1 MSRRYS
7 LLGSLSPSSGGVKP
21 VNTITVK
28 PYKSI
33 GMLLADYYAQYP
45 VQSLLEINVS
55 TNGSMGQGVIMIRE
69 NTQEGT
75 TNTEIDIMP
84 QSNEITVISV
94 NPQED
99 DNYIYEV
106 VIEY

>member
-1 MSRRYS
+1 M
-7 LLGSLSPSSGGVKP
+7 
-21 VNTITVK
+21 K
-28 PYKSI
+28 PYVEKFF
-33 GMLLADYYAQYP
+33 LLADYYAQYP
-45 VQSLLEINVS
+45 VKSLVVINVA
-55 TNGSMGQGVIMIRE
+55 TNGALGQGAFSISE

-84 QSNEITVISV
+84 ESNEITVISID
-94 NPQED
+94 PQED